1 MWEKA
6 DFYFENTNILLKD
19 VDLIL
24 IKKKVRFL
32 FFLKCRSDFFIKN
45 RPNSYMEKMQIRFFY

>member
-19 VDLIL
+19 VDLIFFFFFFEKDVDLIL
-24 IKKKVRFL
+24 IKKNSQIFI
-32 FFLKCRSDFFIKN
+32 FFKN
-45 RPNSYMEKMQIRFFY
+45 ANKIFY

>member
-1 MWEKA
+1 MWGKT

-32 FFLKCRSDFFIKN
+32 FFLKCRSDFLIKN
-45 RPNSYMEKMQIRFFY
+45 RPNFYMEKMQIRFFY